1 MNHDELAQLDAAY
14 VLCAL
19 EPEDR
24 EAFEEHLRTCRTCD
38 DAVRRLEALP
48 GLLAHVDE
56 QVFLDGPA
64 GPPVP
69 ETLLP
74 GLLRRVRVR
83 RRRDRRRVLA
93 GAAAALVVA
102 AGGALAWVQAV
113 DRPGDLAAP
122 QPSVGASPSAGPT
135 PSGGPGPTVAPAG
148 TRMRQVDQAAFSA
161 TLALEQVAWGTRLD
175 LVCSYEVPAGG
186 YAEGSVPSYTLA
198 VQTRDGSWEEVAG
211 WRAVPGRTISVTGAT
226 AASRDDIVSVEV
238 RTPSGRTLL
247 ELDT

>member
-1 MNHDELAQLDAAY
+1 MNHDELAHLDAAY
-14 VLCAL
+14 VLGAL
-19 EPEDR
+19 EAEDR
-24 EAFEEHLRTCRTCD
+24 EAFEEHLRSCRTCD
-38 DAVRRLEALP
+38 DAVRGLEGLP

-56 QVFLDGPA
+56 QVFLDGPV

-74 GLLRRVRVR
+74 GLVRRVQVR

-93 GAAAALVVA
+93 GAAAGLVVA
-102 AGGALAWVQAV
+102 AGGALAWVQAA
-113 DRPGDLAAP
+113 DRPEDLAAP
-122 QPSVGASPSAGPT
+122 QPSTAVSASPSAGPST
-135 PSGGPGPTVAPAG
+135 P
-148 TRMRQVDQAAFSA
+148 MRQVDQSVVSA

-175 LVCSYEVPAGG
+175 LECSYEVQAGG
-186 YAEGSVPSYTLA
+186 YDGSVPSYTLA

-211 WRAVPGRTISVTGAT
+211 WRAVPGRTIGVTGAT

-238 RTPSGRTLL
+238 RTQSGRTLL

>member
-1 MNHDELAQLDAAY
+1 MNHDELAHLDAAY
-14 VLCAL
+14 VLGAL

-24 EAFEEHLRTCRTCD
+24 EAFEEHLRSCRTCD
-38 DAVRRLEALP
+38 DAVRGLEALP

-74 GLLRRVRVR
+74 GLLRRVQVR

-102 AGGALAWVQAV
+102 AGGALAWVQAA
-113 DRPGDLAAP
+113 DRPGELAAP
-122 QPSVGASPSAGPT
+122 QPSTGASASPSAGPST
-135 PSGGPGPTVAPAG
+135 P
-148 TRMRQVDQAAFSA
+148 MQQVDQAVVSA
-161 TLALEQVAWGTRLD
+161 TLALEPVAWGTRLD
-175 LVCSYEVPAGG
+175 LVCSYEVQAGG
-186 YAEGSVPSYTLA
+186 YDEGSVPSYTLA

-211 WRAVPGRTISVTGAT
+211 WRAVPGRTITVTGAT